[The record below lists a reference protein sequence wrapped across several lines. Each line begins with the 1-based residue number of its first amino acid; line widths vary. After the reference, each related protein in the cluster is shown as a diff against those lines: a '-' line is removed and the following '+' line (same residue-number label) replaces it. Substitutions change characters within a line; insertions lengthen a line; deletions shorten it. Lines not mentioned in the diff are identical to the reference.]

1 MFVKTLLPTDF
12 SPDATSAIS
21 CIGQVPGIVEAVLLH
36 VMVLP
41 REEGTPGWEPSME
54 EARIGEARRR
64 LEEEEGALA
73 SIGIRARSRLEV
85 IRRGELAQAILK
97 VAGEEKVSAIAMGAR
112 GLSPIRRFL
121 LGSVSSAVLQDARCH
136 VLLYHQVPAIA
147 GGQDPRFCRL
157 VLSRILC
164 PVDFSKPSYELME
177 AVKEQPGS
185 GQVVLVHVV
194 PRGVSLPGQGS
205 GTGQVEASLRDM
217 AARLDGSRRG
227 VEILV
232 RSGDPV
238 REILA
243 AAEEADTSLIM
254 IPRYGRKDYMKSI
267 AIGSTAA
274 AVAAGASRPVL
285 IRFPQVHLEITA
297 REMAPAEFPE
307 AERVWESYHG
317 QKGDPATD
325 RIFGV
330 WVEGSLAALA
340 RCRLHPDGGEVDA
353 VFTPEEFRN
362 RGYARKAMRVLVDA
376 CGERILY
383 MHSVA
388 GLEPFYRTFG
398 FEVIPERDL
407 PPVIRERY
415 AFAEGHLEEAN
426 VTPMRRVP
434 GSRGQA

>member
-12 SPDATSAIS
+12 SPDATSAIA

-36 VMVLP
+36 VLVLP
-41 REEGTPGWEPSME
+41 REEGTPGWEPVVE
-54 EARIGEARRR
+54 EGKISQARRS
-64 LEEEEGALA
+64 LA
-73 SIGIRARSRLEV
+73 EQEQDLVSAGIRARSRLEV
-85 IRRGELAQAILK
+85 IRKGEPAAAILK
-97 VAGEEKVSAIAMGAR
+97 VAEEEKVSAIAMGAR
-112 GLSPIRRFL
+112 GLSPLRRFL
-121 LGSVSSAVLQDARCH
+121 LGSVSRAVLQDARCH
-136 VLLYHQVPAIA
+136 ILLYHQVPETDD
-147 GGQDPRFCRL
+147 GQDPRFCRL

-164 PVDFSKPSYELME
+164 PVDFSKPSFELME
-177 AVKEQPGS
+177 VVKEQPGS

-194 PRGVSLPGQGS
+194 PRGVSLPAGQAES
-205 GTGQVEASLRDM
+205 SLRDL
-217 AARLDGSRRG
+217 AARLDGSRRR

-232 RSGDPV
+232 RKGDPV

-243 AAEEADTSLIM
+243 AAEDADVSLIM

-285 IRFPQVHLEITA
+285 VRFPQVHLEITA
-297 REMAPAEFPE
+297 REMTLAEFPE
-307 AERVWESYHG
+307 ADGIWEYYHG

-330 WVEGSLAALA
+330 WVEGSLAAVA
-340 RCRLHPDGGEVDA
+340 RCRLHTEGGEVDA

-376 CGERILY
+376 CGDRILY
-383 MHSVA
+383 MHSVT

-398 FEVIPERDL
+398 FEVIPEQEL
-407 PPVIRERY
+407 PKVIRDRY
-415 AFAEGHLEEAN
+415 AFAEGHLEEAH
-426 VTPMRRVP
+426 VTPMKRIPV
-434 GSRGQA
+434 GQGKA